1 MPMNNL
7 LSPFSQIRETIHFR
21 RSKLFRKRENM
32 RLLGSILQ
40 TLGILALFL
49 IFFFLFF
56 RVRIAKGVGMYPSIL
71 DGDLVLCYRK
81 AEYVKNDVIFF
92 QVEEKEY
99 MGRVVAI
106 GGDVLDFSEEGVLT
120 VNGTVQ
126 AGEIVFPTYP
136 PKDWEGQF
144 EVPADSVFVLGDYRT
159 QTEDSR
165 DFGCIALED
174 IEGKAITVLRHR
186 KI

>member
-1 MPMNNL
+1 MNQNA
-7 LSPFSQIRETIHFR
+7 FSEQSSTAS
-21 RSKLFRKRENM
+21 RSKEQQEIIKWLHDIRFKKKLF
-32 RLLGSILQ
+32 
-40 TLGILALFL
+40 
-49 IFFFLFF
+49 
-56 RVRIAKGVGMYPSIL
+56 
-71 DGDLVLCYRK
+71 
-81 AEYVKNDVIFF
+81 
-92 QVEEKEY
+92 
-99 MGRVVAI
+99 

-174 IEGKAITVLRHR
+174 IEGKAITMHR
-186 KI
+186 RSGGYWEWQQQLESAY